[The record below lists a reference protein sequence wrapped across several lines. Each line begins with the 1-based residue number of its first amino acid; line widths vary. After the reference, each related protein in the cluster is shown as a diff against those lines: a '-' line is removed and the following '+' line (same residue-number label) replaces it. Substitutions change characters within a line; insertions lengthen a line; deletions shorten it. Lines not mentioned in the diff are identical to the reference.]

1 MIKKK
6 NNTFDSVI
14 GTSDV
19 MVRAK
24 TLARKGAK
32 TNVPILLSGDSG
44 VGKEIFARAIH
55 MESDRSEKP
64 FVVVNCGALPGNLV
78 ESILFG
84 HVKGA
89 FTDAIEDHAGKFME
103 ANGGTIFLDEIGE
116 LPLEIQV
123 KLLRVLQENEVDPVG
138 GEKVHKIDVRI
149 ISATNKNLEELVAN
163 GKFREDLFYRVNVFP
178 VEIPLLNK
186 RQGDIQTLVSHFVQK
201 VCDREGRMIKSLT
214 TNAIM
219 LLNSYHWPGN
229 VRQLENAVM
238 RAVILSD
245 GDMITDRD
253 FPQILED
260 IKRLAKENKR
270 KNRRADDLIR
280 ELDIPKEFH
289 HVSIYDE
296 KANVYE
302 LDYIETIMIRYAFI
316 RYKGKMTEIARRLGI
331 GRSTLYRK
339 AAEIGLLDE

>member
-55 MESDRSEKP
+55 IESDLSEKP
-64 FVVVNCGALPGNLV
+64 FVVVNCGALPENLV

-89 FTDAIEDHAGKFME
+89 FTDAIEDHAGKFTE
-103 ANGGTIFLDEIGE
+103 ANEGTIFLDEIGE
-116 LPLEIQV
+116 LPLDIQV
-123 KLLRVLQENEVDPVG
+123 KLLRVPQENEVDPVG

-149 ISATNKNLEELVAN
+149 ISATNKNLQELVAN
-163 GKFREDLFYRVNVFP
+163 GQFREDLFYRVNVFP

-214 TNAIM
+214 TNATM

-245 GDMITDRD
+245 GDMITDKD

-260 IKRLAKENKR
+260 IKRLAKVNKR

-289 HVSIYDE
+289 YVTIYDE
-296 KANVYE
+296 KANVRR
-302 LDYIETIMIRYAFI
+302 LDHIENIMIRYAFV
-316 RYKGKMTEIARRLGI
+316 RYKRKITEIARRLGMGI
-331 GRSTLYRK
+331 STLYRK

>member
-55 MESDRSEKP
+55 IESDRSEKP
-64 FVVVNCGALPGNLV
+64 FVVVNCGALPENLV

-89 FTDAIEDHAGKFME
+89 FTDAIEDHAGKFTE
-103 ANGGTIFLDEIGE
+103 ANEGTIFLDEIGE
-116 LPLEIQV
+116 LPLDIQV

-149 ISATNKNLEELVAN
+149 ISATNKNLQELVAN
-163 GKFREDLFYRVNVFP
+163 GQFREDLFYRVNVFP

-186 RQGDIQTLVSHFVQK
+186 RQGDIQTLVSHFVKK

-214 TNAIM
+214 TNATM

-245 GDMITDRD
+245 GDMITDKD

-260 IKRLAKENKR
+260 IKRLAKVSKR

-289 HVSIYDE
+289 YVTIYDE
-296 KANVYE
+296 KANVRR
-302 LDYIETIMIRYAFI
+302 LDHIENIMIRYAFV
-316 RYKGKMTEIARRLGI
+316 RYKGKMTEIARRLGMGI
-331 GRSTLYRK
+331 STL
-339 AAEIGLLDE
+339 

>member
-1 MIKKK
+1 
-6 NNTFDSVI
+6 
-14 GTSDV
+14 

-44 VGKEIFARAIH
+44 VGKEIFARATH

-64 FVVVNCGALPGNLV
+64 FVVVNCGALPENLV

-89 FTDAIEDHAGKFME
+89 FTDAIEDHAGKFTE
-103 ANGGTIFLDEIGE
+103 ANEGTIFLEEIGE
-116 LPLEIQV
+116 LPLDIQV

-149 ISATNKNLEELVAN
+149 ISATNKNLQELVAN
-163 GKFREDLFYRVNVFP
+163 GQFREDLFYRVNVFP

-214 TNAIM
+214 TNATM

-245 GDMITDRD
+245 GDMITDKD

-289 HVSIYDE
+289 YVTIYDE
-296 KANVYE
+296 KANVRR
-302 LDYIETIMIRYAFI
+302 LDHIENIMIRYAFV
-316 RYKGKMTEIARRLGI
+316 RYKGKMTEIARRQGM

>member
-44 VGKEIFARAIH
+44 VGKEIFARATH

-64 FVVVNCGALPGNLV
+64 FVVVNCGALPENLV

-89 FTDAIEDHAGKFME
+89 FTDAIEDHAGKFTE
-103 ANGGTIFLDEIGE
+103 ANEGTIFLEEIGE
-116 LPLEIQV
+116 LPLDIQV

-149 ISATNKNLEELVAN
+149 ISATNKNLQELVAN
-163 GKFREDLFYRVNVFP
+163 GQFREDLFYRVNVFP

-201 VCDREGRMIKSLT
+201 VYDREGRMIKSLT
-214 TNAIM
+214 TNATM

-245 GDMITDRD
+245 GDMITDKD

-280 ELDIPKEFH
+280 DLDIPKEFH
-289 HVSIYDE
+289 YVTIYDE
-296 KANVYE
+296 KANVRR
-302 LDYIETIMIRYAFI
+302 LDHIENIMIRYAFV
-316 RYKGKMTEIARRLGI
+316 RYKGKMTEIARRLGM

>member
-1 MIKKK
+1 
-6 NNTFDSVI
+6 
-14 GTSDV
+14 

-64 FVVVNCGALPGNLV
+64 FVVVNCGALPENLV

-89 FTDAIEDHAGKFME
+89 FTDAIEDHAGKFTE
-103 ANGGTIFLDEIGE
+103 VNEGTIFLDEIGE
-116 LPLEIQV
+116 LTLDIQV

-149 ISATNKNLEELVAN
+149 ISATNKNLQELVAN
-163 GKFREDLFYRVNVFP
+163 GQFREDLFYRVNVFP

-201 VCDREGRMIKSLT
+201 VCDREGCMIKSFT
-214 TNAIM
+214 TNATM

-245 GDMITDRD
+245 GDMITDKD

-289 HVSIYDE
+289 YVTIYDE
-296 KANVYE
+296 KANVRR
-302 LDYIETIMIRYAFI
+302 LDHIENIMIRYAFV
-316 RYKGKMTEIARRLGI
+316 RYKGKMTEIARRLGM